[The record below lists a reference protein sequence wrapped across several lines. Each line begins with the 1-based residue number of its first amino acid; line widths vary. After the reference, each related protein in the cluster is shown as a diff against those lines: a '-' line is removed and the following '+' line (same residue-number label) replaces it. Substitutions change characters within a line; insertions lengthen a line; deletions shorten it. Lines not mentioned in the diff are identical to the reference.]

1 VESVSRSRNVT
12 LVARLLAMAMAV
24 AVAGLPAV
32 GLVVGFA
39 ISSSSTQAAAG
50 RVMARVSNGMS
61 NQWNATD
68 EGANTTRDSAELV
81 SSAAGDIQTLISRF
95 RY

>member
-12 LVARLLAMAMAV
+12 LVARLLAMA
-24 AVAGLPAV
+24 VAGLLAV

-39 ISSSSTQAAAG
+39 IYSSSTQAAAG